1 MKKFG
6 TFSNANIQPRADGY
20 YDRINRERGKP
31 RPIAIRRPSS
41 SYRVSRVK
49 SAVGSTLA
57 LLVIASLVGHD
68 LVAQVAFPLAG
79 CAIKGNISYNGG
91 EKIFHVPGQE
101 YYSETKITL
110 LKSER
115 WFCSEAEARA
125 AGWRK
130 ARS

>member
-1 MKKFG
+1 MV
-6 TFSNANIQPRADGY
+6 
-20 YDRINRERGKP
+20 
-31 RPIAIRRPSS
+31 AI
-41 SYRVSRVK
+41 
-49 SAVGSTLA
+49 GL
-57 LLVIASLVGHD
+57 LVGHD
-68 LVAQVAFPLAG
+68 VVALVAFPLAG

-101 YYSETKITL
+101 YYAATNITH
-110 LKSER
+110 LKGER